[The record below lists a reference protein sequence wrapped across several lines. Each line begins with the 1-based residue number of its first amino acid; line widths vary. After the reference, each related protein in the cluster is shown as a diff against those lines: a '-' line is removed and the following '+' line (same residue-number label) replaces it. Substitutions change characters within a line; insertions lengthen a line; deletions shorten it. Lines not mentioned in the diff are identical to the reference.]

1 MVSFDTQQY
10 RLIFQ
15 RMGYSDESGAS
26 LLLRAKLMKAIK
38 SEIESRKLTQREAA
52 ALLGV
57 TAPRISEIW
66 GLRIDKFSTDLLV
79 KYLHRLGQEVIVEIQ
94 SQN

>member
-15 RMGYSDESGAS
+15 KMGYSDDSGAS
-26 LLLRAKLMKAIK
+26 LLLRVKLMKAIK
-38 SEIESRKLTQREAA
+38 SEIESRNLTQREAA
-52 ALLGV
+52 RLLGV
-57 TAPRISEIW
+57 TAPRICEIW

-79 KYLHRLGQEVIVEIQ
+79 KYLHRLGKEVTVEIETR
-94 SQN
+94 N